1 MPVESLNN
9 NNNSKRYKTSEQVE
23 IAKQTIDL
31 LQDYVELAK
40 TESKLKDKGN
50 KLALQKQI
58 DVTNETIFANVKEL

>member
-1 MPVESLNN
+1 MPFESLNN